1 MTDAAMVF
9 LIAFCLCIVLIKSK
23 NYNEICD
30 LFVTKLTVNSIC
42 GYCIEEVVIFC
53 SICTKNAGDCL
64 WLCLQSI
71 SVK

>member
-9 LIAFCLCIVLIKSK
+9 LIVFCLCIVLKK
-23 NYNEICD
+23 NCNEIRD
-30 LFVTKLTVNSIC
+30 LFFTKLTVSSIC
-42 GYCIEEVVIFC
+42 GYCTGEVVIFC